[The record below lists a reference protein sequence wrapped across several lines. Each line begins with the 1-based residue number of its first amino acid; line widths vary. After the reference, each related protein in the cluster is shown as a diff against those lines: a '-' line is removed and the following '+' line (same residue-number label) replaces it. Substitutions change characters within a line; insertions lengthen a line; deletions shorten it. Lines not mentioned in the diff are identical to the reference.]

1 LINNKPHKLEIGMF
15 LMAVVLLGFGLYFLG
30 PSITGFVIKQVSYS
44 DDVNLVVVSG
54 GNYTLDLQNVGELK
68 SLKIDGRVSSYGKAR
83 VYAVLNGSRHLVF
96 DSTRIG
102 ENKETAIS
110 GNSNLITGLVAKE
123 KDTYIIDSEKLGF
136 DKLLSKGKVERKL
149 KISVPYATEGAIE
162 KVKAAGG
169 EVVGLIAKEKAE

>member
-1 LINNKPHKLEIGMF
+1 MAFNKRKKNSRQRGSHTHGWGAKKKHRGTGNRGGKGM
-15 LMAVVLLGFGLYFLG
+15 AGTGKRADSKK
-30 PSITGFVIKQVSYS
+30 PSIWAERYFGKRGFKTEQIKK
-44 DDVNLVVVSG
+44 DTKPRIMNLAHIEG
-54 GNYTLDLQNVGELK
+54 RLN
-68 SLKIDGRVSSYGKAR
+68 SLVEGK
-83 VYAVLNGSRHLVF
+83 
-96 DSTRIG
+96 
-102 ENKETAIS
+102 
-110 GNSNLITGLVAKE
+110 LVAKE